1 MIVLQKE
8 RDRARTMTADHS
20 GASRNEDCITVFFGM
35 KAVED
40 ISVASGTPGVV
51 KRSRIIVIG
60 IIIVDNN
67 GIMKGT
73 NWGLRS

>member
-1 MIVLQKE
+1 M
-8 RDRARTMTADHS
+8 TMKATSSADHS
-20 GASRNEDCITVFFGM
+20 GASRNEDRITVFFGM

-40 ISVASGTPGVV
+40 ISVALGTPGVV
-51 KRSRIIVIG
+51 KRSCIIVIG
-60 IIIVDNN
+60 IVIIDDN